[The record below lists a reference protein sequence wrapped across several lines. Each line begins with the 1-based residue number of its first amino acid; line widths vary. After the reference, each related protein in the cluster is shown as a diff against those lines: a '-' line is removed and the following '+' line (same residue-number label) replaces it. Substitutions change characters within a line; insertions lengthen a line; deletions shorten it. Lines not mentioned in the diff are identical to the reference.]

1 MVKATK
7 LYHWKIYLI
16 RKRGEFIGSVDAADE
31 KSAIAAAIE
40 KYSITDPEQQKRIV
54 AQRSG

>member
-1 MVKATK
+1 MARAAKRC
-7 LYHWKIYLI
+7 HWKIYLI

-40 KYSITDPEQQKRIV
+40 K
-54 AQRSG
+54 